1 MKALYLYPAQ
11 CFYYR
16 LADEGYHYG
25 DSYIKQHCP
34 EIPAQKQS
42 DSRCSGYDEIFCQF
56 VDIRVYVVT
65 KIKKFRQ
72 NSSLSELFQPVRI
85 YSAVVSVASGLG

>member
-34 EIPAQKQS
+34 EIPAQKQY
-42 DSRCSGYDEIFCQF
+42 DSRCSGYDE
-56 VDIRVYVVT
+56 
-65 KIKKFRQ
+65 
-72 NSSLSELFQPVRI
+72 
-85 YSAVVSVASGLG
+85 